1 MKRLRAPLPL
11 DIGRLLTPAERE
23 RIRAEVEASP
33 GIMSPRLSRKRGR
46 TVYVPAEL
54 MQAATAYRM
63 AVHDKLPEHVRA
75 HAYEHGTLAGVRQFA
90 RAYRKAEGAVKR
102 TKAHRQRLA
111 LLDQYRAA
119 F

>member
-11 DIGRLLTPAERE
+11 DIGRLLTPAERA
-23 RIRAEVEASP
+23 RIRAEVAASP
-33 GIMSPRLSRKRGR
+33 GIRSPRLSKKHGR
-46 TVYVPAEL
+46 AVFVPAEL
-54 MQAATAYRM
+54 FQAPIAHRM

-102 TKAHRQRLA
+102 TKAHRQRLP
-111 LLDQYRAA
+111 LLAQYRVA